1 MLSALEEAIRQCIH
15 REGPIP
21 FARFMEMAL
30 YHPLG
35 GYYCG
40 GRGAGTGGDYFTS
53 PQAHPAFGA
62 LLAVQAYQVW
72 EALGRPSPFLVV
84 EQGAGEGLLAR
95 DLLTFATH
103 LDTDFYSAL
112 RYLTTDISRPPG
124 TDLAIQAGAQRL
136 LASCLP
142 LRGVVGCLIAN
153 ELLDSFPVHR
163 WRIQRGSL
171 QEAYVALE
179 GERLAEVWG
188 PPSTPALGEW
198 VQALGVPLVEGL
210 EGEACLAMPSW
221 AREVYTALER
231 GMAIVID
238 YGGASEDLYLP
249 GRGGTVRAFRQHLAT
264 GSIYRYV
271 GQQDITASVDFTSL
285 QRCAREAGLEVLGL
299 TSQGTFLR
307 NLGWDA
313 FRRALLRLRL
323 PPGEGE
329 ANRFGL
335 QALVQQEGL
344 GGFGVCLLGKGL
356 PPLEPW
362 GVCGLTPL
370 GQALL
375 QRALREWVPC
385 LTSAHMPL
393 LAGRYPDQAV
403 TWQGF
408 GSSDPSLASSWAE
421 PYHGA

>member
-1 MLSALEEAIRQCIH
+1 MPSGVEDTIRQCIL

-30 YHPLG
+30 YHPEG
-35 GYYCG
+35 GYYRS
-40 GRGAGTGGDYFTS
+40 GRGASTGGDYFTS

-62 LLAVQAYQVW
+62 LLAVQIYQVW
-72 EALGRPSPFLVV
+72 EALGRPSPFSVV

-95 DLLTFATH
+95 DLLAFAPH

-112 RYLTTDISRPPG
+112 RYLAVDISIPNG
-124 TDLAIQAGAQRL
+124 TDLARQAGAQRL

-142 LRGVVGCLIAN
+142 VRGVVGCLIAN
-153 ELLDSFPVHR
+153 ELLDSLPVHR
-163 WRIQRGSL
+163 WRIQQGSL

-188 PPSTPALGEW
+188 PPSTPAMEKW
-198 VQALGVPLVEGL
+198 VQALGIPLVEGL
-210 EGEACLAMPSW
+210 EGEACLGLPSW
-221 AREVYTALER
+221 AQEVSTALEC
-231 GMAIVID
+231 GVAIVID
-238 YGGASEDLYLP
+238 YGGWAQDLYRP

-264 GSIYRYV
+264 GTIYRYV

-299 TSQGTFLR
+299 TSQGAFLR

-335 QALVQQEGL
+335 QALVQEEGL
-344 GGFGVCLLGKGL
+344 GGFGVFLLGKWLPSLELWGL
-356 PPLEPW
+356 
-362 GVCGLTPL
+362 CGLTPL
-370 GQALL
+370 GQDLL
-375 QRALREWVPC
+375 GRALREGAPC
-385 LTSAHMPL
+385 LTSSHMPL
-393 LAGRYPDQAV
+393 LAGRYPEQAV

-408 GSSDPSLASSWAE
+408 ESSPRLASPCAE

>member
-1 MLSALEEAIRQCIH
+1 MLSPLEEAIRLRIH

-21 FARFMEMAL
+21 FAHFMEMAL
-30 YHPLG
+30 YYPRG
-35 GYYCG
+35 GYYRG

-62 LLAVQAYQVW
+62 LLAVQVYQVW
-72 EALGRPSPFLVV
+72 EALGGPSPFSVV
-84 EQGAGEGLLAR
+84 EQGAGEGLLAS
-95 DLLTFATH
+95 DLLAFAPF

-112 RYLTTDISRPPG
+112 RYLATDISRPSE

-142 LRGVVGCLIAN
+142 VRGVVGCIIAN

-163 WRIQRGSL
+163 WRIHRGSL

-198 VQALGVPLVEGL
+198 VQALGIPLVDGL

-221 AREVYTALER
+221 AQEVSTALEC

-238 YGGASEDLYLP
+238 YGGAAGDLYRP
-249 GRGGTVRAFRQHLAT
+249 GRGGTIRAFRQHLAT
-264 GSIYRYV
+264 GTIYRYI
-271 GQQDITASVDFTSL
+271 GRQDITASVDFTSL
-285 QRCAREAGLEVLGL
+285 QRCAREAGLEVLAL
-299 TSQGTFLR
+299 TNQWAFLR

-323 PPGEGE
+323 PPGDGE

-335 QALVQQEGL
+335 QALVQKEGL

-362 GVCGLTPL
+362 GVCGLTPP

-375 QRALREWVPC
+375 QRALMEGAPR

-393 LAGRYPDQAV
+393 LAGRYPEQAV
-403 TWQGF
+403 TWRGF
-408 GSSDPSLASSWAE
+408 GSSDPHLASPWAE